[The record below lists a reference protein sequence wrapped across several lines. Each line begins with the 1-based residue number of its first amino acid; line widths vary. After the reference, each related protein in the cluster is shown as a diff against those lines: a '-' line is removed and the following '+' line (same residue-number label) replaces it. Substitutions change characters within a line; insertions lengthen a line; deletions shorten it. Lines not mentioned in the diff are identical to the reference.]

1 MIQNRT
7 FYVAILAFVFCST
20 TAVAQVNGNKNIQ
33 TKTFDYSD
41 IQTFELL
48 ISAQVTIDG
57 SQDEAMKIT
66 TDENI
71 FEHLDIKNTGKK
83 VSINQAKWIE
93 FSKMEITF
101 GSTVL
106 NKLITSGYGNFTL
119 NNIYAKTFTVIN
131 PVGTVSLNGKAD
143 NLVVKTKI
151 GKIDAKQLTVENA
164 DISITSD
171 GEVTLNASKSVVSN
185 ISEEGIITYVS
196 EPENVV
202 TNNTGEVKSF
212 SEIEREEVIEEA
224 VYIELKVQ
232 NNTSSRK
239 QFYIKGPKNRR
250 FSYGFPMNPN
260 QKRAK
265 NIPIGTKIYQVNK
278 LGTKTLLVTIEAD
291 DEGKVVKLF
300 DEEEKK

>member
-1 MIQNRT
+1 MINNQT
-7 FYVAILAFVFCST
+7 FYTLILAFLCFTGT
-20 TAVAQVNGNKNIQ
+20 TFAQINGNKNIQ
-33 TKTFDYSD
+33 TRTFDYSD

-71 FEHLDIKNTGKK
+71 FEYLDIKNTGKK
-83 VSINQAKWIE
+83 VSINQAEWIE

-101 GSTVL
+101 GSTAL
-106 NKLITSGYGNFTL
+106 TKLITSGYGNFTIK
-119 NNIYAKTFTVIN
+119 NIYAETFTVIN

-151 GKIDAKQLTVENA
+151 GKVDAKQLTVENA
-164 DISITSD
+164 DISIADD
-171 GEVTLNASKSVVSN
+171 GEVTVNASESVVTN

-196 EPENVV
+196 EPAHVK
-202 TNNTGEVKSF
+202 TSNTGEVKSF

-250 FSYGFPMNPN
+250 FSYGFPMNAY

-265 NIPIGTKIYQVNK
+265 NVPVGTKIYQVNK
-278 LGTKTLLVTIEAD
+278 LGAKTLLVTIEAD
-291 DEGKVVKLF
+291 DEGQVVKLF
-300 DEEEKK
+300 DNEEKK